1 MRDFYEVLGVDR
13 TASPEEIK
21 AVYRKL
27 ASKHHP
33 DKGGDTAEFQTIQ
46 KAYEVLSDA
55 EKRAN
60 YDANGHGPSTSEMVN
75 NVITEVLM
83 NMIGSG
89 QVDVIHYDVSSSL
102 REHFKRAQQNIRQ
115 QVRQLRANSK
125 SCRQVKR
132 RMKAENPVMM
142 NALWQQRVQNATNI
156 RNLLQQYWL
165 GQKILTALESYTY
178 ETEQYKV
185 WVPSHTHFAVGG
197 SDTTSTIR

>member
-178 ETEQYKV
+178 ETEQVNYQHGLEGKL
-185 WVPSHTHFAVGG
+185 SHTIAYSFC
-197 SDTTSTIR
+197 SRR